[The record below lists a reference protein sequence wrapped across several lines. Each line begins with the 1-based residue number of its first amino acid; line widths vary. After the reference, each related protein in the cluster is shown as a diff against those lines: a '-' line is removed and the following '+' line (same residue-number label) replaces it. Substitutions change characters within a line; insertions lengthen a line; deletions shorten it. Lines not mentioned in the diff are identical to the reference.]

1 MKKPKDPTLV
11 IYGACALIWTIL
23 TLMKIPGYMQ
33 DNSIILLILNAVCA
47 VLWIIAFMLR
57 YRELRRNQQTNS
69 TQKQEGE
76 S

>member
-1 MKKPKDPTLV
+1 MKKSKDATLV

-23 TLMKIPGYMQ
+23 TLMKIPRYTQ
-33 DNSIILLILNAVCA
+33 DNSIILLILNAACA
-47 VLWIIAFMLR
+47 VLWIVAFVIR

-69 TQKQEGE
+69 TKKQEGE

>member
-23 TLMKIPGYMQ
+23 TLMNLPRYIQG
-33 DNSIILLILNAVCA
+33 NSILFLILNAVCA
-47 VLWIIAFMLR
+47 VLWIVVFVLR
-57 YRELRRNQQTNS
+57 YRELRRSQQTNS
-69 TQKQEGE
+69 TQKQDGE

>member
-23 TLMKIPGYMQ
+23 TLMKLPRYIQG
-33 DNSIILLILNAVCA
+33 NSILLLILNAVCA
-47 VLWIIAFMLR
+47 VLWIVVFVLR
-57 YRELRRNQQTNS
+57 YRELRRSQQTNS
-69 TQKQEGE
+69 TQKQDGE

>member
-1 MKKPKDPTLV
+1 MKKPKDSVLV

-23 TLMKIPGYMQ
+23 TLTKIPRYME

-47 VLWIIAFMLR
+47 VLWIVAFVLR
-57 YRELRRNQQTNS
+57 YRELRRNQQTNA
-69 TQKQEGE
+69 TQEQEGE